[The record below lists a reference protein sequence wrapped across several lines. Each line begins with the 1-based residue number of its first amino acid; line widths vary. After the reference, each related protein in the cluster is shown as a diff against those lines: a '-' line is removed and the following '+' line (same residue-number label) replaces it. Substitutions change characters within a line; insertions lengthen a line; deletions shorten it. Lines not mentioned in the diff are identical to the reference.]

1 MIAGAG
7 LDLDRDM
14 AQPRYPD
21 EPRFVARGRFR
32 LVRNQRHDR
41 GAMTGADAPNVEV
54 GYPIIAPGFKE
65 MRRNRQVGQ
74 PS

>member
-1 MIAGAG
+1 M
-7 LDLDRDM
+7 DLDRDM

-41 GAMTGADAPNVEV
+41 GTMTGADAPNVEV
-54 GYPIIAPGFKE
+54 GYPIIAPGFKA